1 MSSLAGSPPDVGV
14 VVVAA
19 GAGVRAGPGEPKQFR
34 PILGVP
40 MLLRALRPFT
50 GHPEV
55 SQVVVVLPPG
65 YAERP
70 PEWLGKLRGERLGL
84 IAGGAQRV
92 DSVRAGFQAL
102 PADTTVILVH
112 DAARPFV
119 SRGTIDAV
127 IARARAGVGAIAA
140 VPTSDTL
147 KEIGQGPHRPTP
159 RVARTVDR
167 ERIWRAQTPQGFPRQ
182 MLHDAYA
189 QLPGAGA
196 TANGGAPSDDAEVC
210 ERAGFPVELIPDSP
224 YNFKVTT
231 ADDFRIAEALAR
243 ELR

>member
-55 SQVVVVLPPG
+55 RQVVVVLPPG

-84 IAGGAQRV
+84 VAGGAQRV

-102 PADTTVILVH
+102 PADTAVILVH

-127 IARARAGVGAIAA
+127 IARARAGVGAVAA

-189 QLPGAGA
+189 QLAGA
-196 TANGGAPSDDAEVC
+196 SANGGAPSDDAEVC

-224 YNFKVTT
+224 YNFKITT

>member
-55 SQVVVVLPPG
+55 RQVVVVLPPG

-70 PEWLGKLRGERLGL
+70 PEWLGKLRSERLGL
-84 IAGGAQRV
+84 VAGGAQRV

-102 PADTTVILVH
+102 PADTAVILVH

-127 IARARAGVGAIAA
+127 IARARAGVGAVAA

-189 QLPGAGA
+189 QLAGAG
-196 TANGGAPSDDAEVC
+196 ANGGAPSDDAEVC

-224 YNFKVTT
+224 YNFKITT

>member
-1 MSSLAGSPPDVGV
+1 MSSPVVSQPDVGV

-40 MLLRALRPFT
+40 MLLRALRAFI

-55 SQVVVVLPPG
+55 RQVIVVLPPG

-70 PEWLGKLRGERLGL
+70 PEWLGKMQGERLGFVP
-84 IAGGAQRV
+84 GGAQRA
-92 DSVRAGFQAL
+92 DSVRAGVNAL
-102 PADTTVILVH
+102 PADATVILVH

-127 IARARAGVGAIAA
+127 IARARAGVGAVAA
-140 VPTSDTL
+140 VPSSDTL
-147 KEIGQGPHRPTP
+147 KEVGTSAQLTP

-167 ERIWRAQTPQGFPRQ
+167 DRIWRAQTPQGFPRS
-182 MLHDAYA
+182 MLMSAYS
-189 QLPGAGA
+189 QLR
-196 TANGGAPSDDAEVC
+196 ANGGGGSPGDDAEVC
-210 ERAGFPVELIPDSP
+210 ERAGYPVELIPDSP
-224 YNFKVTT
+224 YNFKITT

>member
-189 QLPGAGA
+189 QLAGAGA